1 MKQDPNALLRLM
13 FLFLIVVLGGGLVFG
28 KGGLLQRQ
36 HLDDDIAHQQQ
47 MNNDMMQKNMALE
60 AQVRDLKNSGDAL
73 EEQAREDL
81 GMIRDRE
88 VYYRYNRDPGPSTVN
103 KDTTTNGY

>member
-1 MKQDPNALLRLM
+1 MKQDPNAFLRL
-13 FLFLIVVLGGGLVFG
+13 LFLCLIVMLGGTLVFG
-28 KGGLLQRQ
+28 RGGLLQRQ
-36 HLDDDIAHQQQ
+36 RLDDDIARQQEV
-47 MNNDMMQKNMALE
+47 NNEMLQKNIALE

-88 VYYRYNRDPGPSTVN
+88 IYYRYHRDPIPAKKG
-103 KDTTTNGY
+103 TTTNGY